1 VESIAGALL
10 IDTRLDL
17 DQVWRVF
24 EPLLSPLVTP
34 DKLQLPPYR
43 ELNELC
49 DSLGYFFRVKC
60 SNDGVKAQ
68 ATIQLQL
75 DDVLLTGDGSEQTNK
90 LALGKA
96 ASHLLTQ
103 LEVYIYILMFPLA
116 CVGVCAE
123 TFFGSSEEKHFT

>member
-1 VESIAGALL
+1 MESIAGALL

-17 DQVWRVF
+17 DKVWRVF

-43 ELNELC
+43 ELKELC

-90 LALGKA
+90 LAMGKA
-96 ASHLLTQ
+96 ASHLLKQ
-103 LEVYIYILMFPLA
+103 LEVYVLMVFLE
-116 CVGVCAE
+116 CVCVCDV
-123 TFFGSSEEKHFT
+123 FIF